1 VGDKRLIQL
10 FRGKNK
16 EGAGD
21 EVRCSGGGGGGGL
34 HAVSD
39 ASAQQ
44 GALAPDFRRKW
55 FIDCGARGEASR
67 RIASV

>member
-44 GALAPDFRRKW
+44 GALAPDF
-55 FIDCGARGEASR
+55 CAAGGPGARFQKKM
-67 RIASV
+67 VY